1 MVRAIS
7 LSTENLK
14 TLENILLNKHKYE
27 SEIDKRKAILKIRKE
42 NPTPE
47 VKVNNTQSPV
57 EAEVIKALTDS
68 YISNRNLWLKGIE
81 ELERSLDDRCKE
93 VYQFKYV
100 EYPYLAWVDVG
111 NELGYA
117 KSTIYRIRYLILEKF
132 NEFIGMY

>member
-1 MVRAIS
+1 MRAIS

-14 TLENILLNKHKYE
+14 TLENILLNKHRYE
-27 SEIDKRKAILKIRKE
+27 GEIERRKAIMKIRKE

-47 VKVNNTQSPV
+47 IKVNNTHSPV

-81 ELERSLDDRCKE
+81 KLERSLDERCLE
-93 VYQFKYV
+93 VYRFKYIQ
-100 EYPYLAWVDVG
+100 YPYLAWIDVG
-111 NELGYA
+111 DELGYA

-132 NEFIGMY
+132 NDFIGMY